1 MSGML
6 EALQFGWKAGRLGA
20 TTLLL
25 VACATQGPALQ
36 EESAESLRAAA
47 EALLEQGDLAG
58 ALDRYDA
65 AIAIASTDTRL
76 LADRAALH
84 YELGNS
90 EAALDDLRSAAGLAA
105 TAGDVSGAALFGEQI
120 AELLDLPPAWV
131 QSRADEIEALDESDE
146 TFEVLDF
153 IDAMR
158 AELYASAELGDMAGA
173 VELAEGIL
181 QAAEDSFGPL
191 HRLSL
196 DAAVELGNVY
206 FSAGDPVGAETVLML
221 ALERATEAL
230 GAEHTYSV
238 DLLTNL
244 ADVYEAGGRYDDALA
259 MTAEAV
265 MTAESIFPPGAPT
278 LLGLHFTEARYF
290 EALGEYESA
299 ALDLEGTCE
308 QARLAL
314 GTWHA
319 LTADCMQ
326 QYGVLLARG
335 GDLPG
340 ALDVLGEVVAIRT
353 GVLGETALPTLS
365 TGIDLAMLQRQAGD
379 FDGALS
385 SLETVA
391 AGMIDP
397 DSDALLAPLAE
408 SRARVFF
415 DLGKIDEAMESA
427 RFAYELRE
435 AELGAEHPLS
445 IDALNLIGGV
455 RFRAGDLVGAESAW
469 RVVYDGYFGLYGERS
484 LNTITASANLGL
496 ALESQGLYDQA
507 EPLLRDAVE
516 LSTDLLGTGHPQTLA
531 SMNNL
536 ALLHESQGQ
545 FDRAE
550 PLYLLP
556 IEVLTSTLGAAHPRT
571 ISVINNLA
579 YLYML
584 EDRPAEARASFEQA
598 YTGFA
603 AAVGPEHQDTLK
615 SLNNLGRAQRRLGD
629 LDAAEATISQALEAR
644 RRVLGPKHIDTLR
657 SMRDLGVVY
666 FDQGRLDEAEGLLR
680 ETLNLDEKVLG
691 PQHPYTFEALNA
703 LGDVLEAQARLDDA
717 FELRRTGFERR
728 SEFLDRMLW
737 VTNDNARE
745 GYVRLHRPE
754 LDAYLSLLPAMPST
768 VGGREALE
776 VSLQRKGLLLQISSQ
791 IQQISNLGLAPEL
804 AQLSEALTI
813 AREALAARTLAGPE
827 GADPEAH
834 LEAIRQLETRVE
846 GLQIELGRASIRYR
860 EAIAGITAQ
869 DLYDAL
875 PDDSSLVDYL
885 AFTDADGNRG
895 LLAGVLYRDAAGDP
909 AIDLVI
915 YEDLA
920 EIESIVQEYREII
933 QDEGAG
939 DDEVEEIGN
948 IAWEMIWEP
957 VTPLLP
963 EDGPVFLV
971 PDGVLNIL
979 PWDALVDAD
988 FEYLIRTTDLRI
1000 LSSAR
1005 ELLPSSIPPATGEF
1019 MVLAGPDYDTE
1030 EVAGVQVLAEAR
1042 GRRAARRS
1050 ATRFAEAAA
1059 AADDEIEAAA
1069 PASGTRGSRAG
1080 RFEAMRGISLEDLDS
1095 RSALA
1100 LASLRA
1106 ASSGLRGLS
1115 FSPLPGAELEGN
1127 LISEQVASGG
1137 GAPVIYTRR
1146 EAEESI
1152 LGAIVEPPRVLH
1164 VATHGFFLEPDEEL
1178 RARLLKAQRSAD
1190 VQIPPPGDNPLLR
1203 AGLAFAGINSNAPF
1217 LGEIETGNDGVL
1229 TALEVLALDLTG
1241 TQLAV
1246 LSACETGLGE
1256 IYEGEGVYGL
1266 RRAFQEAGV
1275 DQVVTSL
1282 WEVSDAGTQA
1292 LMTAMYQRLLEGMPP
1307 RQALRDAQRDLMD
1320 SPRWGYPYVW
1330 SAFMIVGN

>member
-1 MSGML
+1 MSGMQ
-6 EALQFGWKAGRLGA
+6 EALQFGSRAGRLGA
-20 TTLLL
+20 VLLLL
-25 VACATQGPALQ
+25 VACAAPGPSP
-36 EESAESLRAAA
+36 EGESAETLRAAA
-47 EALLEQGDLAG
+47 EGLLEIGDLAG
-58 ALDRYDA
+58 ALEQYDA
-65 AIAIASTDTRL
+65 AVAVARTDPFLR
-76 LADRAALH
+76 ADRAALH

-90 EAALDDLRSAAGLAA
+90 EAALDDLRAAAEFSA
-105 TAGDVSGAALFGEQI
+105 TSGDASSAALFGQQI
-120 AELLDLPPAWV
+120 AELLDLPPAWI
-131 QSRADEIEALDESDE
+131 QERAGEIEVLVETDE

-158 AELYASAELGDMAGA
+158 AELYASAEVGDMAAA
-173 VELAEGIL
+173 VEIAEGIL
-181 QAAEDSFGPL
+181 QTTEDSFGPL

-206 FSAGDPVGAETVLML
+206 FAAGDPVGAETVLML

-238 DLLTNL
+238 DVLTNL
-244 ADVYEAGGRYDDALA
+244 AEVYEAEGRYEDALA
-259 MTAEAV
+259 MTLEAV
-265 MTAESIFPPGAPT
+265 MTAESIFPPGAPA
-278 LLGLHFTEARYF
+278 LLELHFTEARYF

-308 QARLAL
+308 RARFAL

-319 LTADCMQ
+319 LSAECLQ

-340 ALDVLGEVVAIRT
+340 ALDVLGEVVTIRA
-353 GVLGETALPTLS
+353 GVLGDTAQPTLS
-365 TGIDLAMLQRQAGD
+365 TGIDLAMLQRQVGD
-379 FDGALS
+379 FDAALS
-385 SLETVA
+385 SLDAVE
-391 AGMIDP
+391 AGLVNQ
-397 DSDALLAPLAE
+397 DSDALFALLLE

-415 DLGKIDEAMESA
+415 DLGRTDDAQENAGL
-427 RFAYELRE
+427 AYELRV
-435 AELGAEHPLS
+435 AELGADHPLS
-445 IDALNLIGGV
+445 LDALNLIGGV

-469 RVVYDGYFGLYGERS
+469 MAVYDGYLALYGERS

-507 EPLLRDAVE
+507 EPMLRGAVE

-556 IEVLTSTLGAAHPRT
+556 IEVLTSTLGEAHPRT
-571 ISVINNLA
+571 ISVVNNLA

-584 EDRPAEARASFEQA
+584 EDRLAEARGSFEQA
-598 YTGFA
+598 YAGFVE
-603 AAVGPEHQDTLK
+603 AVGAEHQDTLK
-615 SLNNLGRAQRRLGD
+615 SLNNLGRVQRRLGE
-629 LDAAEATISQALEAR
+629 LDAAEATISEALAAR
-644 RRVLGPKHIDTLR
+644 RRALGPNHIDTLR

-666 FDQGRLDEAEGLLR
+666 LDQGRLDEAETLLR
-680 ETLNLDEKVLG
+680 ETLDLDEKVLG
-691 PQHPYTFEALNA
+691 PQHPYTFEALNS
-703 LGDVLEAQARLDDA
+703 LGDVLHKQERLDDA

-728 SEFLDRMLW
+728 SDFLDRMLW

-754 LDAYLSLLPAMPST
+754 LDAYLSLLPEMPST
-768 VGGREALE
+768 IGGREALE
-776 VSLQRKGLLLQISSQ
+776 VSIQRKGLLLQISSQ
-791 IQQISNLGLAPEL
+791 IQQISNLGLDPEL
-804 AQLSEALTI
+804 AQLSEGLTI
-813 AREALAARTLAGPE
+813 AREELAARTLAGPE
-827 GADPEAH
+827 GGDPEAH

-846 GLQIELGRASIRYR
+846 GLQSELGRASIRYR

-875 PDDSSLVDYL
+875 PNESSLVDYL
-885 AFTDADGNRG
+885 AYTDADGNRG

-915 YEDLA
+915 YEDLD
-920 EIESIVQEYREII
+920 EIEAIVQEYREII

-963 EDGPVFLV
+963 ADGPVFLV

-988 FEYLIRTTDLRI
+988 YEYLIRTTDLRI

-1005 ELLPSSIPPATGEF
+1005 ELLPSSIPPATGDF

-1050 ATRFAEAAA
+1050 ATQSTEVAVATPDAET
-1059 AADDEIEAAA
+1059 AA

-1095 RSALA
+1095 RSAVA

-1137 GAPVIYTRR
+1137 GAPVIYTRG
-1146 EAEESI
+1146 EAEESV
-1152 LGAIVEPPRVLH
+1152 LGAIEEPPRVLH

-1256 IYEGEGVYGL
+1256 IHEGEGVYGL

-1307 RQALRDAQRDLMD
+1307 RQALRDAQRELMD